1 MDVRRAKR
9 NASLAAGASVVALA
23 IVGFAAFEFTGQVSQ
38 ASQATPASQASR
50 ETQPNP
56 AASGVGQ
63 PGAPATTKTTPAPTV
78 TATPSSA
85 HSTRQER
92 VLGGV
97 TVEAFGPHGTAD
109 GDNPQWAAN
118 VTTGQ
123 APQWSTQW
131 YATPLFGQLKGGT
144 GLLLD
149 LGAAATVSKV
159 TVKLGTGESGAYL
172 ELRASTAR
180 RQPGQPGAFR
190 TLATLSDAG
199 GTATFTLTAPARA
212 RYLLLWCT
220 KLPPNRVSTGTYAL
234 VVRQVTVDG
243 QP

>member
-1 MDVRRAKR
+1 VDVRRAKR

-23 IVGFAAFEFTGQVSQ
+23 LVGFAAFEFTGQVSQ
-38 ASQATPASQASR
+38 ASQATPAGQATR
-50 ETQPNP
+50 GAQPNP
-56 AASGVGQ
+56 AASGAGQ
-63 PGAPATTKTTPAPTV
+63 SGAPATTKTTPAPTV

-85 HSTRQER
+85 QSTRQAR
-92 VLGGV
+92 VLGV
-97 TVEAFGPHGTAD
+97 TVEAFGPHGTSD
-109 GDNPQWAAN
+109 GDNPQWAAS

-149 LGAAATVSKV
+149 LGGAATVSKV
-159 TVKLGTGESGAYL
+159 TVQLGGGESGADL
-172 ELRASTAR
+172 ELRGSTAR
-180 RQPGQPGAFR
+180 QQPGQPGAFQ

-199 GTATFTLTAPARA
+199 GTATFTLTTPARA

-220 KLPPNRVSTGTYAL
+220 KLPPNPASSGTYAL
-234 VVRQVTVDG
+234 VVRQATVDG

>member
-23 IVGFAAFEFTGQVSQ
+23 IVGFAAFEFTGQ
-38 ASQATPASQASR
+38 ASQATPASQATR
-50 ETQPNP
+50 GAQPNP
-56 AASGVGQ
+56 AAGGAGQ
-63 PGAPATTKTTPAPTV
+63 PGAPTTTKTTPAPTV

-85 HSTRQER
+85 QSTRQAR
-92 VLGGV
+92 VLGV
-97 TVEAFGPHGTAD
+97 TVEAFGPNGTSD
-109 GDNPQWAAN
+109 GDNPQRAAN

-131 YATPLFGQLKGGT
+131 YATALFGQLKNGT

-149 LGAAATVSKV
+149 LGGAATVSKV
-159 TVKLGTGESGAYL
+159 TVQLGGEPGADL
-172 ELRASTAR
+172 ELRASTTR
-180 RQPGQPGAFR
+180 QQPGQPGAFQ
-190 TLATLSDAG
+190 TLATLSGAG

-220 KLPPNRVSTGTYAL
+220 KLPPNPASSGTYAL
-234 VVRQVTVDG
+234 VVRQATVDG